1 MFADDADSNI
11 IQQAIEAGVSAYV
24 VDGLADKRIKP
35 LLEVAIARF
44 RKHQSLKDE
53 LSRIKTSLE
62 ERKLIERAKG
72 LLMKSKGC
80 DEQQSAAGGCGAQP
94 DRLDRTTRL
103 TGYHPLSL
111 NCPILLHQRSLM
123 LHHEAVSAGQPLTRP
138 SQSNTNTH

>member
-80 DEQQSAAGGCGAQP
+80 DEETAYQLLRKTTMSNNQ
-94 DRLDRTTRL
+94 RLADVAHNLIT
-103 TGYHPLSL
+103 S
-111 NCPILLHQRSLM
+111 IELL
-123 LHHEAVSAGQPLTRP
+123 A
-138 SQSNTNTH
+138 